1 MLGYAIVGVI
11 LINGIFSFWQEYR
24 AQKAIAALRNLPPQQ
39 TKIMR
44 DGNIRLIAVN
54 EARAWR

>member
-24 AQKAIAALRNLPPQQ
+24 AQKAIAALRNLLPQQ
-39 TKIMR
+39 TQ
-44 DGNIRLIAVN
+44 DHA
-54 EARAWR
+54 